1 MAGPGVISL
10 PLSLL
15 GFLTLLHSS
24 CYENSSQLVYTLV
37 LKRTSS
43 YFTLHPELYTV
54 APCFESAPL
63 RDKWLLISRKKRN
76 TDEENARDLTEWV
89 GRAGPTGDDTVV
101 RHWVRIG
108 LVSCHAWTYCRSPRS
123 LDRLRAVLTR
133 SSDAPVARLLPR
145 ETFLLT
151 DWGRHRRQQP
161 EEYSVRTL
169 PYASTVIDSTMRSI
183 DALRARSH
191 TAVRL
196 YIEADTH
203 DRRRRSLALLVSD
216 VLPAMRASAVRQRI
230 VTVEE
235 PTLIG

>member
-1 MAGPGVISL
+1 MIATAIEFYSRTRQVLTFYLL
-10 PLSLL
+10 PFNVSLL

-101 RHWVRIG
+101 NNRKN
-108 LVSCHAWTYCRSPRS
+108 
-123 LDRLRAVLTR
+123 TR
-133 SSDAPVARLLPR
+133 
-145 ETFLLT
+145 
-151 DWGRHRRQQP
+151 
-161 EEYSVRTL
+161 
-169 PYASTVIDSTMRSI
+169 
-183 DALRARSH
+183 
-191 TAVRL
+191 
-196 YIEADTH
+196 
-203 DRRRRSLALLVSD
+203 
-216 VLPAMRASAVRQRI
+216 
-230 VTVEE
+230 
-235 PTLIG
+235 